1 MKGMGIGYEIWQAE
15 GIKRAWVWNMDNI
28 KVDIK
33 RYDGEASIW
42 LTTVRGSG
50 L

>member
-1 MKGMGIGYEIWQAE
+1 ME
-15 GIKRAWVWNMDNI
+15 GNERGKVWAMDNI

-33 RYDGEASIW
+33 QYDGAASIW
-42 LTTVRGSG
+42 LRAIRGSG

>member
-1 MKGMGIGYEIWQAE
+1 
-15 GIKRAWVWNMDNI
+15 MDNI